1 MVTGDIVDVSHPV
14 VVPTRL
20 PESGRGGSEP
30 VLTLSVWLY
39 YCDQSGKTC
48 MMKAASFTQP
58 VRIDGG
64 PGEGGVTVSLDHK
77 F

>member
-1 MVTGDIVDVSHPV
+1 MVTGDIKDVSHPV
-14 VVPTRL
+14 LVPTRL
-20 PESGRGGSEP
+20 PKSAGGSEP
-30 VLTLSVWLY
+30 ALTLSVWLY

-58 VRIDGG
+58 LRIDGG
-64 PGEGGVTVSLDHK
+64 PGEGGVTVSLDHN